1 MQGWIVGG
9 AWLFAV
15 LVAVVVLGFALY
27 ELIWK
32 TRRLSTERA
41 SLERLVLELTAVSE
55 QLRTSADRLR

>member
-1 MQGWIVGG
+1 MQAWIVGG

-27 ELIWK
+27 ELVWK
-32 TRRLSTERA
+32 TRRLTTERA
-41 SLERLVLELTAVSE
+41 SLEQLVAELTAVGE

>member
-1 MQGWIVGG
+1 MQAWIVSG

-27 ELIWK
+27 ELVWK
-32 TRRLSTERA
+32 TRRLTTERA
-41 SLERLVLELTAVSE
+41 SLEQLVAELTAVGE

>member
-27 ELIWK
+27 ELAWK

>member
-1 MQGWIVGG
+1 MQAWIVGG

-27 ELIWK
+27 ELVWK
-32 TRRLSTERA
+32 TRRLTTERA
-41 SLERLVLELTAVSE
+41 SLEQLAAELTAVGE

>member
-27 ELIWK
+27 ELVWK
-32 TRRLSTERA
+32 TRRLRTEQA
-41 SLERLVLELTAVSE
+41 SLERLIAELTAVGE